1 MRNYILYIED
11 DRYSVP
17 TLEFVTAADDAAARR
32 IAREKL
38 SNRHHLAVEV
48 RENERV
54 IGRVVPPAYGSDDLN
69 AES

>member
-1 MRNYILYIED
+1 MRNYTLYIED

-17 TLEFVTAADDAAARR
+17 PLEFVTAADDAARR

-54 IGRVVPPAYGSDDLN
+54 IGRNVPPAYGSDDLN